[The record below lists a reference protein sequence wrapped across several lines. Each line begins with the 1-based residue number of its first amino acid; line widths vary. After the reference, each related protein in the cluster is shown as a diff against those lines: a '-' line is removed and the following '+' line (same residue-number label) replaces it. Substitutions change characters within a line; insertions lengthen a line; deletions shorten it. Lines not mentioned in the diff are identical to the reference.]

1 MNETDEGLDHDI
13 VELLPWHAAGTLS
26 RRDAERVE
34 QALARNPALA
44 RHYELA
50 REELIETI
58 RVNEK
63 LGAPS
68 ARAVER
74 LFNAIDA
81 EPGARS
87 ERGAAG
93 LAARWRAFL
102 ASLSPRTLAW
112 SASAAVLA
120 IVLQAGAITT
130 ILVANH
136 GPGVY
141 HSAAG
146 TDDNARGPAATV
158 LVTFAPQ
165 ASVTEITTLL
175 DAYKASIVAGP
186 KGNMFRLRVPISGPV
201 KDELPRL
208 VRRLQDE
215 KIVSFVVPSE

>member
-1 MNETDEGLDHDI
+1 MNETNEGLDQDI

-44 RHYELA
+44 RHYELT

-81 EPGARS
+81 EPGARN

-102 ASLSPRTLAW
+102 A
-112 SASAAVLA
+112 
-120 IVLQAGAITT
+120 
-130 ILVANH
+130 
-136 GPGVY
+136 
-141 HSAAG
+141 
-146 TDDNARGPAATV
+146 
-158 LVTFAPQ
+158 
-165 ASVTEITTLL
+165 
-175 DAYKASIVAGP
+175 
-186 KGNMFRLRVPISGPV
+186 
-201 KDELPRL
+201 
-208 VRRLQDE
+208 
-215 KIVSFVVPSE
+215 